1 MFFLKKYSLNWMIW
15 LRMKITMLRLKRVV
29 TLLFFFGII
38 GIIVIKPFYENSETS
53 SELSRGDYSI
63 KEDEGYT
70 RRLPHFLIIGAKKCG
85 TCE

>member
-1 MFFLKKYSLNWMIW
+1 
-15 LRMKITMLRLKRVV
+15 MKITMLRLKRVV

-53 SELSRGDYSI
+53 SELSRGDYNI